1 MAWVFLIGA
10 ILSEV
15 AASLSLKAASDGR
28 KGWYAVVAAG
38 YGLAFTSLTFA
49 LDRGLG
55 IGVAYGIWVAAGV
68 ALTAVG
74 GRLLFKEPLSKLM
87 AFGIALV
94 GAGVL
99 LVEIGGH

>member
-28 KGWYAVVAAG
+28 HCWYAVVGVG
-38 YGLAFTSLTFA
+38 YVLAFTSLTFA

-68 ALTAVG
+68 ALTAIGSRV
-74 GRLLFKEPLSKLM
+74 LFNEPLSKLM
-87 AFGIALV
+87 ALGIALV
-94 GAGVL
+94 GAGVI
-99 LVEIGGH
+99 LVELGGH

>member
-1 MAWVFLIGA
+1 MAWAFLVAA

-15 AASLSLKAASDGR
+15 AASLSLKAAADGR
-28 KGWYAVVAAG
+28 KRWYAVVVAG
-38 YGLAFTSLTFA
+38 YGLAFTGLTLA

-68 ALTAVG
+68 ALTAVAS
-74 GRLLFKEPLSKLM
+74 RFLFGEPLTKLM
-87 AFGIALV
+87 GLGIALV